1 MDKGIINQSL
11 IPLLKKTHKINET
24 CVFTDFDQYVCVTM
38 TLTVTFKLP
47 DFFLLAV
54 QDINK
59 LKFTLNL

>member
-1 MDKGIINQSL
+1 MKRVS
-11 IPLLKKTHKINET
+11 
-24 CVFTDFDQYVCVTM
+24 TDFDLYVCVYYNM

-59 LKFTLNL
+59 LKFTLNH

>member
-1 MDKGIINQSL
+1 M
-11 IPLLKKTHKINET
+11 KTHKINET
-24 CVFTDFDQYVCVTM
+24 CVSTDFDQYVCVTM

-47 DFFLLAV
+47 DFLLLAV